1 VGQFFYDRQIRRFV
15 NQFVRF
21 FSEMYVEYGNDVHGN
36 QVLYR
41 VPCRYAD
48 TNRQVAAI
56 LKQNSDNSLN
66 NVPMMVVYIT
76 QVNYDRNRMQQPKHV
91 ESLTVRTRATDPM
104 TGNLTT
110 AQGQAFSIDRLMPVP
125 YTITMTMELW
135 TSNFDQKLQLWEQI
149 CSQFN
154 PDMEIQSTDNYLDW
168 TSLSYI
174 LLTNTT
180 WTSRTI
186 PVGSDDPIDVATLTF
201 DMPIWLTTPAKLR
214 RLGVIT
220 NVVASVYDAQG
231 DLEQALIDQI
241 ALLGNRQYFTPT
253 GYQVVVDGSNITLF
267 NRSGPELNN
276 TNIAI
281 PTTVGDPIKWAPVI
295 ASFGEIKNNYSMM
308 YLTDFATDR
317 LISGTIATDPTD
329 EYNLLFTVDPA
340 TLPVN
345 NVSSV
350 NAIIDPQVNAPGVG
364 LPTVAAGQRYLILSD
379 LGSSDNASG
388 NGPKAWRNSDGSDF
402 IAKANDIIQY
412 DGNNWHVSF
421 HPLSNSG
428 QKYVTNT
435 YSGIQYVWNVDQWQ
449 KSWQGLYQE
458 GAWSIVI

>member
-1 VGQFFYDRQIRRFV
+1 MASFFYDRQIRRFV

-56 LKQNSDNSLN
+56 LKQNSDNSMN

-76 QVNYDRNRMQQPKHV
+76 QVKYDRNRMQQPKHV
-91 ESLTVRTRATDPM
+91 DSITVRTRATDPL

-110 AQGQAFSIDRLMPVP
+110 AQGQSFSVDRLMPVP
-125 YTITMTMELW
+125 YTITMTMEMW

-174 LLTNTT
+174 LLTDTN

-201 DMPIWLTTPAKLR
+201 DMPIWLTTPAKLK

-231 DLEQALIDQI
+231 NLEQALIDQI

-253 GYQVVVDGSNITLF
+253 GYQIVIDNGNVTLF
-267 NRSGPELNN
+267 NRSGPVLDN
-276 TNIAI
+276 TNINI
-281 PTTVGDPIKWAPVI
+281 PTTLGDQIAWKPVLD
-295 ASFGEIKNNYSMM
+295 SFGEVKDNYSML
-308 YLTDFATDR
+308 YLTDFRTDR
-317 LISGTIATDPTD
+317 LISGTIAVDPTNQ
-329 EYNLLFTVDPA
+329 YNLLFTVDPA

-345 NVSSV
+345 TLTSV
-350 NAIIDPQVNAPGVG
+350 NAIVDPTANGPGVG
-364 LPTVAAGQRYLILSD
+364 LPAVAAGQRYLILQD
-379 LGSSDNASG
+379 IG
-388 NGPKAWRNSDGSDF
+388 NTNNTAGTGPVAWRNSDGSDLV
-402 IAKANDIIQY
+402 AAANDIIQY
-412 DGNNWHVSF
+412 DGNNWNISF
-421 HPLSNSG
+421 HPISTSG
-428 QKYVTNT
+428 QQYVTNT
-435 YSGIQYVWNVDQWQ
+435 YTGIQYVWNVSQWQ